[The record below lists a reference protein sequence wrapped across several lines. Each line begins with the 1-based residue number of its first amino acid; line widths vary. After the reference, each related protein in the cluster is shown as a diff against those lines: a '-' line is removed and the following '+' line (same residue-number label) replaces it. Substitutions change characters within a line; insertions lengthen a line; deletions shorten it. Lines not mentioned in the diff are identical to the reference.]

1 MARLTA
7 AGRPDLHAGNA
18 TNAPH
23 APRARAVARAL
34 QYIDTHLYEP
44 IGVTQLAGAAC
55 MSRFHFAR
63 VFRDALGASP
73 MEYLRRRRLER
84 AQAMLREGRHTIS
97 QIATDLC
104 FFDQSHFVR
113 SFRNA
118 TGCTPARFAAQVAN
132 APCAAR
138 TAPRAHRHAAGSF
151 SSSLEHHV

>member
-1 MARLTA
+1 MSL
-7 AGRPDLHAGNA
+7 
-18 TNAPH
+18 PH
-23 APRARAVARAL
+23 ATRARAVARAL
-34 QYIDTHLYEP
+34 HYIDTHLCEP

-63 VFRDALGASP
+63 VFREATGASP
-73 MEYLRRRRLER
+73 MEYLRQCRLER

-118 TGCTPARFAAQVAN
+118 TGCTPARFAARVAIDN
-132 APCAAR
+132 GSSAFQASAPRC
-138 TAPRAHRHAAGSF
+138 TAPGF
-151 SSSLEHHV
+151 SPSLEHPT